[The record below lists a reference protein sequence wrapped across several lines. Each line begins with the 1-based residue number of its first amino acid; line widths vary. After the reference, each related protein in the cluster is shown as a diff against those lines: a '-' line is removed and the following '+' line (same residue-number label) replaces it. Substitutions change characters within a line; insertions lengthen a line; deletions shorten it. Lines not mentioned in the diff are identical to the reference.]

1 MPPIPFATS
10 SYRHESLPIS
20 AQRVLNCY
28 AERQPQGAK
37 SQVTVHG
44 SPGII
49 TFATCGTGPIR
60 GRCMLGGVLY
70 VVSGGSLYSVSN
82 DPTPV
87 VTELGGVISG
97 SGVVSMADNGNEIM
111 IVNGSLGYLYDTT
124 SGFRLVT
131 DTDFVAGNTVTYSD
145 GFFLVP
151 RANTN
156 EWARSD
162 SLDGSSWNAL
172 AFATKEAKSDNLRA
186 VLNVNEVIHLL
197 GEKSSELDGNNG
209 AANFPYQRIPGGTLD
224 RGIIAP
230 YATAQED
237 QGLFVLGDDR
247 IAYRMSGTQLSRISN
262 HAIEQTWQGYTATSD
277 CFGLAYTWKG
287 HKFAAWTFPTQQ
299 AALGDTTSWVFDISS
314 GLWHERLS
322 YDLNGVP
329 LGRWRGNMAIDAYG
343 KTLIGDAFSGRIG
356 YLSNDVTTEFDCP
369 VRFSATSQP
378 YSAGDKALFHS
389 QLTLDMEAGV
399 GLSTGQGSDPQ
410 VMLDV
415 SDDGGRTWASV
426 QYWSA
431 LGRQGAYTTWVRY
444 DQLGSTERGGTRVYR
459 ATISDPVRR
468 TLIGAHSDMYPG
480 I

>member
-10 SYRHESLPIS
+10 SYTHDSLPVS
-20 AQRVLNCY
+20 AQRALNCY

-44 SPGII
+44 APGIV
-49 TFATCGTGPIR
+49 TFATCGAGPIR
-60 GRCMLGGVLY
+60 GAHMLGGLLY
-70 VVSGGSLYSVSN
+70 VVSGTSLYSVTN
-82 DPTPV
+82 AATPV
-87 VTELGGVISG
+87 ATELGGAISG

-111 IVNGSLGYLYDTT
+111 VVNGSNGYLYDTT
-124 SGFRLVT
+124 SGFRLIT

-172 AFATKEAKSDNLRA
+172 AFATKEANSDNLRA

-197 GEKSSELDGNNG
+197 GEASSELSGNNG
-209 AANFPYQRIPGGTLD
+209 AANFPYQRIPGGTMD
-224 RGIIAP
+224 RGILA
-230 YATAQED
+230 ALAAARED

-329 LGRWRGNMAIDAYG
+329 LGRWRGNVAIDAYG
-343 KTLIGDAFSGRIG
+343 KTLIGD
-356 YLSNDVTTEFDCP
+356 DVTTEFDCP
-369 VRFSATSQP
+369 VRWSATSPP
-378 YSAGDKALFHS
+378 YSAGDKSLFHKN
-389 QLTLDMEAGV
+389 LTLDMETGV
-399 GLSTGQGSDPQ
+399 GLSSGQGSNPQ
-410 VMLDV
+410 AMLDV
-415 SDDGGRTWASV
+415 SDDGGKTFGSV
-426 QYWSA
+426 QHWSSMGA
-431 LGRQGAYTTWVRY
+431 QGAYKTWVRWL
-444 DQLGSTERGGTRVYR
+444 QLGRTERGGTRVYR
-459 ATISDPVRR
+459 VTISDPVRR